1 LVLPLRTETS
11 RRVSQSQRVQETCGS
26 NEQPNTDREDAILK
40 VETTFEPK
48 RQELLVPSGGRGTRL
63 DRWLA
68 DQCPQLS
75 RARLQELIEAGLV
88 LVNGSAAKPSQKLR
102 GGEHVVVE
110 ARPRPPL
117 RAQPESIPLEITY
130 EDDDILMVNK
140 PAGMS
145 VHAGAGNSRG
155 TLVNALLGRGQTL
168 SRGGT
173 QDDDRLRPG
182 IVHRL
187 DKGTSGL
194 IVIAKNDFAHAKLAE
209 SFRTR
214 AVKKIYIALVEDRLE
229 KMQGKIELSIGRDP
243 IHRTRMKAFA
253 KQALSVRPTPVG
265 RMREALTAWRKLA
278 EFSAA
283 TLIEVQLHTGRTH
296 QIRVHFSATKHPLVG
311 DTLYG
316 AARQLRVGKSELP
329 ALGRQFLHAA
339 KLGFPHPRTGQWIEA
354 RAPLPQ
360 DLRQFLENLG
370 AAEGADLSAVQE
382 YF

>member
-1 LVLPLRTETS
+1 MLGAVPPAPGCREVVTPT
-11 RRVSQSQRVQETCGS
+11 QQNIG
-26 NEQPNTDREDAILK
+26 REDAILK
-40 VETTFEPK
+40 TEMNSEPK
-48 RQELLVPSGGRGTRL
+48 RQELLVPSGGRGARL

-68 DQCPQLS
+68 DQFPQFS

-117 RAQPESIPLEITY
+117 RAQPESIPLEVHY
-130 EDDDILMVNK
+130 EDDDVLIVNK

-155 TLVNALLGRGQTL
+155 TLVNALLGRGHTL

-173 QDDDRLRPG
+173 QADDPLRPG

-187 DKGTSGL
+187 DKETSGL
-194 IVIAKNDFAHAKLAE
+194 IVVAKNDFAHARLAE

-229 KMQGKIELSIGRDP
+229 KKQGKIELPIGRDP
-243 IHRTRMKAFA
+243 IRRTRMKAFA
-253 KQALSVRPTPVG
+253 KQPPSGRPTHVG
-265 RMREALTAWRKLA
+265 REALTAWRTLA
-278 EFSAA
+278 EYSTS

-316 AARQLRVGKSELP
+316 AARQLLVGKAELP
-329 ALGRQFLHAA
+329 VLGRQFLHAA
-339 KLGFPHPRTGQWIEA
+339 RLGFPHPRTGQWIEA
-354 RAPLPQ
+354 RAPLAQ
-360 DLRQFLENLG
+360 DLRQFLENLV
-370 AAEGADLSAVQE
+370 AAEGSDLAAVEE

>member
-1 LVLPLRTETS
+1 MVLPLRTETS

-130 EDDDILMVNK
+130 EDDDVLMVNK

-145 VHAGAGNSRG
+145 VHAGAGNSR
-155 TLVNALLGRGQTL
+155 
-168 SRGGT
+168 
-173 QDDDRLRPG
+173 
-182 IVHRL
+182 
-187 DKGTSGL
+187 
-194 IVIAKNDFAHAKLAE
+194 
-209 SFRTR
+209 
-214 AVKKIYIALVEDRLE
+214 
-229 KMQGKIELSIGRDP
+229 
-243 IHRTRMKAFA
+243 
-253 KQALSVRPTPVG
+253 
-265 RMREALTAWRKLA
+265 
-278 EFSAA
+278 
-283 TLIEVQLHTGRTH
+283 
-296 QIRVHFSATKHPLVG
+296 
-311 DTLYG
+311 
-316 AARQLRVGKSELP
+316 
-329 ALGRQFLHAA
+329 
-339 KLGFPHPRTGQWIEA
+339 
-354 RAPLPQ
+354 
-360 DLRQFLENLG
+360 
-370 AAEGADLSAVQE
+370 
-382 YF
+382 